1 MNRNSILKIN
11 IKRFKLSKSLDK
23 YLLENNDDGEK

>member
-11 IKRFKLSKSLDK
+11 IKR
-23 YLLENNDDGEK
+23 